1 MQSRYNLVVSVLWLK
16 TIKEKNSRLKTLRH
30 SYPIF
35 DVHLILLCL
44 IKDIF
49 YVLEKL
55 LTMSTASEKGYNLKI
70 QEWEEASQEFD
81 S

>member
-1 MQSRYNLVVSVLWLK
+1 M
-16 TIKEKNSRLKTLRH
+16 LRH

-44 IKDIF
+44 IQDIF